1 MRPYYRKEK
10 VKSDKTVAD
19 IKESVLLDKVHR
31 TESEIDLYLTEQTRE
46 AEAIIEEAQAKVEIE
61 QELIVREAEAK
72 FKEKYDQLLEEAKQ
86 EAHRLL
92 ENGIRLVEDEQVELE
107 KRKGQVVEKILELVL
122 EKKP

>member
-1 MRPYYRKEK
+1 M
-10 VKSDKTVAD
+10 KSNKTVAD
-19 IKESVLLDKVHR
+19 IKESVLLDEVHR
-31 TESEIDLYLTEQTRE
+31 TESEIDAYLTEQTRE

-61 QELIVREAEAK
+61 QKHIVREAETK

-86 EAHRLL
+86 EADRLL

-107 KRKGQVVEKILELVL
+107 KRKWQVVEKILELVL

>member
-1 MRPYYRKEK
+1 MKPNKPE
-10 VKSDKTVAD
+10 AD
-19 IKESVLLDKVHR
+19 LKESIFLDEVHR
-31 TESEIDLYLTEQTRE
+31 TEGEIDLYLTEQARE

-86 EAHRLL
+86 EADRLL
-92 ENGIRLVEDEQVELE
+92 ENGVRLVEDEQVELE